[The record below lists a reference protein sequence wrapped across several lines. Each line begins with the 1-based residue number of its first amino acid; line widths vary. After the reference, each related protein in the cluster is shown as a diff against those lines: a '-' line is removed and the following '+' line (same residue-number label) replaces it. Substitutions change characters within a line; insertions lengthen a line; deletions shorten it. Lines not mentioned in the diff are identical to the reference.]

1 VTAWEHAH
9 RLPLGAEIALASAT
23 GAGAFALAAVALG
36 RIDSM
41 VVVAVLGVVYLI
53 AVIAIAWLASIAYAV
68 PVAMAGMLAYD
79 WYYLPPTHPLEFPD
93 SDNLVDLIVNL
104 GVAVLLGQLAAHA
117 GRRAEAAE
125 RARGEIAD
133 EQAALRRVATLVA
146 HGAPAQELFAAV
158 AAEAGNLLDVH
169 GIRIGRY
176 EDKTELVHVAEW
188 SKPGYE
194 PPAYDRAKLEG
205 TSVAAEVLRTGRTA
219 HIDNYEDIAV
229 RAAFARG
236 VDLKSVVGAPVV
248 VEGRLW
254 GVMIAWSG
262 SDPLPSETEGRLTAF
277 AELVATAISNT
288 EARTGIARLAD
299 GQAALRRVATLVA
312 RAVPTAEV
320 FEAVT
325 REVGLQCDA
334 DLARMERFEPDRTV
348 TAIAAWSRIGEPELA
363 VGRPFPLEGESIA
376 ARVLTTGRPARVDS
390 FVGASGPIA
399 REAQALGIR
408 ASVGC
413 PIVVGRRMWGVIA
426 ASTRREEPFPP
437 NTEARIAD
445 FTELVAAA
453 VSNAEARADL
463 VASRVRLLTAGDDAR
478 RGVVRDLHDGAQ
490 QSLFQ
495 AAITLKLVKRAL
507 EEDDEA
513 ATALA
518 GEALDQVERANAE
531 LRELAHGIL
540 PAVLAQ
546 GGLAAGVTALVS
558 RLHVPVEVD
567 VPRDRFSP
575 EIEASAYFVVAE
587 ALTNVAKHAG
597 AQGANVTARVD
608 DSLLRVQVRDDG
620 VGGARADGSGLLG
633 LNDRVA
639 ALGGRLEIESAPG
652 AGTRIVAT
660 LPLWR

>member
-1 VTAWEHAH
+1 
-9 RLPLGAEIALASAT
+9 
-23 GAGAFALAAVALG
+23 
-36 RIDSM
+36 M

-334 DLARMERFEPDRTV
+334 DLALMERFEPDRTV

-363 VGRPFPLEGESIA
+363 VGRRFALEGASIA
-376 ARVLTTGRPARVDS
+376 AQVYETGQPARVDS

-413 PIVVGRRMWGVIA
+413 PIVVGGRTWGVIA
-426 ASTRREEPFPP
+426 ASTRREAPFPAD
-437 NTEARIAD
+437 TEARIAE
-445 FTELVAAA
+445 FTELVATA
-453 VSNAEARADL
+453 VANAEA
-463 VASRVRLLTAGDDAR
+463 
-478 RGVVRDLHDGAQ
+478 
-490 QSLFQ
+490 
-495 AAITLKLVKRAL
+495 
-507 EEDDEA
+507 
-513 ATALA
+513 
-518 GEALDQVERANAE
+518 
-531 LRELAHGIL
+531 
-540 PAVLAQ
+540 
-546 GGLAAGVTALVS
+546 
-558 RLHVPVEVD
+558 
-567 VPRDRFSP
+567 
-575 EIEASAYFVVAE
+575 
-587 ALTNVAKHAG
+587 
-597 AQGANVTARVD
+597 
-608 DSLLRVQVRDDG
+608 
-620 VGGARADGSGLLG
+620 
-633 LNDRVA
+633 
-639 ALGGRLEIESAPG
+639 
-652 AGTRIVAT
+652 
-660 LPLWR
+660 